1 MTAKEHIILGI
12 THGDINGVGYEVI
25 IKTLMDNRIME
36 KCTPVV
42 YGSPKVAAYHRKALN
57 ISNFS
62 LNNIRDAS
70 EANHKRANIINCLDD
85 NVRVELGKSTTM
97 AGESAVI
104 PLEAAVK
111 DLAEGKI
118 DVILTAPINKF
129 NIQSEK
135 FNFPGHTEYLKHSF
149 GVDDALMLLV
159 EENLRVGVV
168 TGHMPLR
175 DVPGCLDKE
184 SIIRKVR
191 IMDQS
196 LSVDF
201 GIRKPRIAILSL
213 NPHSGDTGLLG
224 DEEIEIII
232 PAIKQL
238 SDEGI
243 LAFGPYP
250 SDGFF
255 GSGSYTSFDGIMA
268 MYHDQGLTPF
278 KALAKGEGVNFTA
291 GLPVIRTS
299 PSHGTAYE
307 IAGKGTASEVSFR
320 KALFLAC
327 DIYRNRIMH
336 REITADPM
344 KPHDL
349 DTRTEVPDELPPE
362 QENSNDAI

>member
-1 MTAKEHIILGI
+1 MTKEQIIVGI
-12 THGDINGVGYEVI
+12 THGDINGIGYEVI
-25 IKTLMDNRIME
+25 IKTLMDNRVME

-62 LNNIRDAS
+62 FNNIRYVS

-97 AGESAVI
+97 AGDSAVI

-111 DLAEGKI
+111 DLSDNKI
-118 DVILTAPINKF
+118 DILVTAPVNKY
-129 NIQSEK
+129 NIQSET
-135 FNFPGHTEYLKHSF
+135 FNFPGHTEYLKHRF
-149 GVDDALMLLV
+149 EVDDVLMLMV
-159 EENLRVGVV
+159 NENLRIGLV
-168 TGHMPLR
+168 TGHIPLSK
-175 DVPGCLDKE
+175 VPDNLSKE
-184 SIIRKVR
+184 GIIKKIR
-191 IMDQS
+191 ILNSS
-196 LSVDF
+196 LTVDF
-201 GIRKPRIAILSL
+201 GIRKPRIAVLSL

-224 DEEIEIII
+224 DEETEIII
-232 PAIKQL
+232 PAIEQA
-238 SDEGI
+238 SEESI

-255 GSGSYTSFDGIMA
+255 GSGAYNSFDGILA

-278 KALAKGEGVNFTA
+278 KAIAMGEGVNYTA

-307 IAGKGTASEVSFR
+307 IAGKGKASEVSFR
-320 KALFLAC
+320 RAIFLAC
-327 DIYRNRIMH
+327 DIFRNREMY
-336 REITADPM
+336 REITSDPLQ
-344 KPHDL
+344 HHNL

-362 QENSNDAI
+362 EDNTSDSL